1 MHIDRGI
8 VDCDLPAELQRLLR
22 QVPRGRVTTYGR
34 LAAALGD
41 RVAARW
47 VGEYLVAHPHDESC
61 PCHRV
66 VRETGVAGLYITGD
80 TDAKLTR
87 LRTEGVPITAGRV
100 DLADP
105 FERFE
110 GGAPLAR
117 LHAFQLEVP
126 GRLRLAPLRREVR
139 HIAGIDAAYR
149 DRTSAVGAIVVVD
162 AESLETIWSTTV
174 PCEVR
179 FPYISGYLA
188 FRELPVMLRA
198 WDAALRDGPPI
209 DAVLID
215 GNGLLHP
222 RRAGIACCFGLLVDV
237 PVIGI
242 GKSLLCGRVDLAG
255 MRADEFRPVEHD
267 GEQVGLAV
275 RSGDRSRPVYVSPG
289 NRCDVVSAARLA
301 KRLMTGHRLPE
312 PLHRADRLS
321 KESVRRPAGK
331 TCPGA
336 LRS

>member
-1 MHIDRGI
+1 MDIDRGI
-8 VDCDLPAELQRLLR
+8 ADCDLPSELERLLR

-34 LAAALGD
+34 LARALGD
-41 RVAARW
+41 RAAARW
-47 VGEYLVAHPHDESC
+47 VGEYLVDHPHDGEC

-66 VRETGVAGLYITGD
+66 VRETGDVGLYLAGGS
-80 TDAKLTR
+80 DAKLAR
-87 LRTEGVPITAGRV
+87 LRNEGVRITAGCV

-105 FERFE
+105 FEQFVSS
-110 GGAPLAR
+110 APLAR
-117 LHAFQLEVP
+117 LHAFQLDVP
-126 GRLRLAPLRREVR
+126 GRLQLAPLRRDVR
-139 HIAGIDAAYR
+139 FVAGIDAAYR
-149 DRTSAVGAIVVVD
+149 DRSSAVGAIVVVD

-242 GKSLLCGRVDLAG
+242 GKTLLCGRVDLAG
-255 MRADEFRPVEHD
+255 IRADEFRAVEHD
-267 GEQVGLAV
+267 GEEIGLAM
-275 RSGDRSRPVYVSPG
+275 RCGDRSRPIYVSPG
-289 NRCDVVSAARLA
+289 NRCDVASAARLA
-301 KRLMTGHRLPE
+301 KRLMTAHRLPE
-312 PLHRADRLS
+312 PLQRADRLS
-321 KESVRRPAGK
+321 KAEVRGK
-331 TCPGA
+331 DT
-336 LRS
+336 RV